1 MRGLG
6 STLALPPD
14 VALAYCEQM
23 RVTAL
28 RWQREAEARARACE
42 DERERRESAE
52 DLVEELQVA
61 LDDARR
67 ESARR
72 DLEVEALQES
82 VASGGLEKG
91 LVERRLARALDEIE
105 RLRREQGG
113 DEDAVRRRVLKTQA
127 LRARLGKTNMSPW
140 SRMQTLQSAEK
151 AGIELDGE
159 QLEELMDLQ
168 LRYG

>member
-1 MRGLG
+1 M
-6 STLALPPD
+6 
-14 VALAYCEQM
+14 
-23 RVTAL
+23 
-28 RWQREAEARARACE
+28 
-42 DERERRESAE
+42 
-52 DLVEELQVA
+52 
-61 LDDARR
+61 
-67 ESARR
+67 
-72 DLEVEALQES
+72 EALQES
-82 VASGGLEKG
+82 VASLELENS

-105 RLRREQGG
+105 RLRGEQGG

-140 SRMQTLQSAEK
+140 SRMQRLQSAEK